1 MSTIRF
7 ILGLAILCL
16 AGLGCSDSGAG
27 GQRVPTHPVT
37 GKVTMNGGPL
47 AGAMIAFAPTEGQP
61 TAIGRSNDAGE
72 YSLTTYD
79 ANDGAAKGAFNVTVM
94 KVVAAAGA
102 TPADAGHGT
111 NYQGVAHG
119 GKAAK
124 GATSDAGNLVPP
136 QYSNSEKTPLKFTVE
151 EKANTYDIEIK

>member
-1 MSTIRF
+1 MSTARTIT
-7 ILGLAILCL
+7 GLAILCFSII
-16 AGLGCSDSGAG
+16 GCSDDG
-27 GQRVPTHPVT
+27 GGKRVPTHSVT

-61 TAIGRSNDAGE
+61 AAIGRSNDAGE

-79 ANDGAAKGAFNVTVM
+79 SNDGAAKGKFNITVM
-94 KVVAAAGA
+94 KVVAA
-102 TPADAGHGT
+102 PAAAAAGHGAD
-111 NYQGVAHG
+111 YQGAAHG

-124 GATSDAGNLVPP
+124 GTTDNGNLVPP
-136 QYSNSEKTPLKFTVE
+136 QYGDSSKTPLTFTVE

>member
-1 MSTIRF
+1 MI
-7 ILGLAILCL
+7 IWGLAILSV
-16 AGLGCSDSGAG
+16 AAVGCSGGGAG
-27 GQRVPTHPVT
+27 DKRVPVFSVT

-47 AGAMIAFAPTEGQP
+47 AGAMVSFAPTEGQP

-79 ANDGAAKGAFNVTVM
+79 SNDGAAKGIYKITVM
-94 KVVAAAGA
+94 KVVAATAGA
-102 TPADAGHGT
+102 TADASHGT
-111 NYQGVAHG
+111 NYTGVAHG

-124 GATSDAGNLVPP
+124 GASDTGNLVPP
-136 QYSNSEKTPLKFTVE
+136 TYADSEKTPLKFTVE